1 MLGIDTCTCRKF
13 YGSAPWGNNN
23 KSLDMVMERERERE
37 RLSVGMS
44 RVEGVYYTEVVES
57 QSQSMYSID

>member
-1 MLGIDTCTCRKF
+1 
-13 YGSAPWGNNN
+13 
-23 KSLDMVMERERERE
+23 MVMERERERERE